1 MSMIDSSYSL
11 RKRMFARTVLLLFA
25 VFMMLNIGAWHYAK
39 QAANY
44 SYDRLLKSASLSML
58 EGVHVAGKSTD
69 IDIPY
74 AAFEM
79 MQLTNEDKVFYRVQ
93 GPFSDFI
100 TGYEGLPLPKR
111 LEDQATTKFYDTT
124 YLSENIRVVLQRKR
138 LSEADVSGWV
148 SVALGQTLRAR
159 NEMRNDI
166 FYRSFFTLLGTMLLV
181 LGILWW
187 AINRALEPLSLIS
200 KNLLSQTS
208 LSGVP
213 LEKTAIEEV
222 APLVNGINE
231 YQSRLMANL
240 DAMKVFIADASHQ
253 IRTVQSAT
261 QAQLDIASQ
270 SKSVSELP
278 AHLDRIRAEHKRLTR
293 LTNQL
298 LAHAMVVHRGDTQAL
313 GHVDLEVLA
322 KQLLTE
328 IVRDNVHRHIEF
340 SYDCPAPIS
349 VIKGDGISLKEA
361 LRNILENAIYYG
373 PEDNQIDISLRQTE
387 CFIDVVVDDSGPGIP
402 NQFRHQV
409 MQRFQRLA
417 TNKEG
422 SGLGLAIVSSVV
434 DVHRGTLFLEDSPTG
449 GLRVRIRLN
458 IEESS

>member
-1 MSMIDSSYSL
+1 MSTIDSSYSL
-11 RKRMFARTVLLLFA
+11 KQRMFARTVLLLFA
-25 VFMMLNIGAWHYAK
+25 VFIMLNIGAWHYAK

-58 EGVHVAGKSTD
+58 EGVHVAGKNTD

-93 GPFSDFI
+93 GPSGGFI
-100 TGYEGLPLPKR
+100 TGYKGLPLPKR
-111 LEDQATTKFYDTT
+111 LEGQATTKFYDTT
-124 YLSENIRVVLQRKR
+124 YLSEKIRVVLQRKR

-159 NEMRNDI
+159 YEMRNDI

-181 LGILWW
+181 LAVLWW

-208 LSGVP
+208 LSGAP

-270 SKSVSELP
+270 SKDVNELP
-278 AHLDRIRAEHKRLTR
+278 AHLDRIREEHRRLTR

-298 LAHAMVVHRGDTQAL
+298 LAHAMVVHRGDTQTVGRVNLEAL
-313 GHVDLEVLA
+313 V

-328 IVRDNVHRHIEF
+328 IVRDNVHRRIEF
-340 SYDCPAPIS
+340 SYDCPDPIP
-349 VIKGDGISLKEA
+349 IIAGDGISLKEA
-361 LRNILENAIYYG
+361 LRNVFENAIYYG
-373 PEDNQIDISLRQTE
+373 PEENQIDIRLRQTE
-387 CFIDVVVDDSGPGIP
+387 LFIDVIVDDSGPGIP
-402 NQFRHQV
+402 NQFRRQV

-434 DVHRGTLFLEDSPTG
+434 AAHRGTLFLEDSPAG

-458 IEESS
+458 VGESL

>member
-1 MSMIDSSYSL
+1 MIDSSYSL

-25 VFMMLNIGAWHYAK
+25 VFIMLNIGAWHYAK

-79 MQLTNEDKVFYRVQ
+79 MQLTHEDKVFYRVQ
-93 GPFSDFI
+93 GPLSDFI

-111 LEDQATTKFYDTT
+111 LEGQATTKFYDTT

-181 LGILWW
+181 LTVLWW

-231 YQSRLMANL
+231 YQSRLMTNL

-270 SKSVSELP
+270 SKNVNELP
-278 AHLDRIRAEHKRLTR
+278 AHLDRIRAEHRRLTR

-313 GHVDLEVLA
+313 GYVDLEVLA

-340 SYDCPAPIS
+340 SYDCQDPIP
-349 VIKGDGISLKEA
+349 VIAGDGISLKEA
-361 LRNILENAIYYG
+361 LRNVLENAIYYG
-373 PEDNQIDISLRQTE
+373 PEENQIDIRLRQTE
-387 CFIDVVVDDSGPGIP
+387 LFIDVIVDDSGPGIP
-402 NQFRHQV
+402 NQFRSQV

-417 TNKEG
+417 TSKEG

-434 DVHRGTLFLEDSPTG
+434 AAHRGILSLEDSPTG

-458 IEESS
+458 VGEPL